1 MQFIH
6 TTEAPEPAGH
16 YSQAVL
22 HNGLIFVSGQL
33 AIDPQTRQPLHL
45 NAGEQLTKALQNTEQ
60 ILLAA
65 GSRRDKVLKCTVFVA
80 DVALWP
86 EANAAYAAFFGEHRP
101 ARSIVPAGSLHHG
114 LLVEVEAVAVVG

>member
-6 TTEAPEPAGH
+6 TSNAPEPAGH

-45 NAGEQLTKALQNTEQ
+45 DAGDQLTKALQNMEQ

>member
-6 TTEAPEPAGH
+6 TAEAPEPAGH

-22 HNGLIFVSGQL
+22 QNGLIFVSGQL

-45 NAGEQLTKALQNTEQ
+45 NAGEQLIKALQNMEQ

-86 EANAAYAAFFGEHRP
+86 EANAAYAAFFGAHRP
-101 ARSIVPAGSLHHG
+101 ARSIVPTGSLHHG
-114 LLVEVEAVAVVG
+114 LLVEVEAIAVVV

>member
-6 TTEAPEPAGH
+6 TEEAPEPAGH

-33 AIDPQTRQPLHL
+33 AIDAQTRQPLHL

-86 EANAAYAAFFGEHRP
+86 EANAANAAFFGEHRP
-101 ARSIVPAGSLHHG
+101 ARSIVPTGSLHHG

>member
-45 NAGEQLTKALQNTEQ
+45 KAGEQLTKALQNTEQ

-101 ARSIVPAGSLHHG
+101 ARSIVPTGSLHHG

>member
-6 TTEAPEPAGH
+6 TSNAPEPAGH

-45 NAGEQLTKALQNTEQ
+45 DAGDQLTKALQNMEQ

-86 EANAAYAAFFGEHRP
+86 EANAAYAAFFGAHRP
-101 ARSIVPAGSLHHG
+101 ARSIVPTGNLHHG

>member
-45 NAGEQLTKALQNTEQ
+45 DAGDQLTKALQNMEQ

-86 EANAAYAAFFGEHRP
+86 EANAAYAAFFGAHRP
-101 ARSIVPAGSLHHG
+101 ARSIVPTGNLHHG

>member
-6 TTEAPEPAGH
+6 TSNAPEPAGH

>member
-6 TTEAPEPAGH
+6 TSNAPEPAGH

-22 HNGLIFVSGQL
+22 QNGLIFVSGQL
-33 AIDPQTRQPLHL
+33 AIDSQTRQPLHL
-45 NAGEQLTKALQNTEQ
+45 DAGDQLTKALQNMEQ

-65 GSRRDKVLKCTVFVA
+65 GSRREKVLKCTVFVA

-101 ARSIVPAGSLHHG
+101 ARSIVPTGNLHHG